1 MLVIRLF
8 KCVHGSAGV
17 LLNACM
23 LMYCV
28 FLCVISYISVRTAIN
43 LAHLVEAS
51 AYLCIFVVRYMP
63 GSLKP
68 ISQTPFT
75 VVLFPFIRPLFRT
88 VLISSCLFY
97 RFEPPQVRA
106 V

>member
-8 KCVHGSAGV
+8 HWSAGV
-17 LLNACM
+17 LRNACM

-28 FLCVISYISVRTAIN
+28 FLCVISYISVRTAIH

-51 AYLCIFVVRYMP
+51 VYLCIFVVRYMP

-75 VVLFPFIRPLFRT
+75 VIRFPFIRPLFRT